1 MQRFFL
7 AHNEPLTGDYTH
19 KHDWP
24 AWRTLYLIF
33 TLTHLLFS
41 GGILFVCLFEI
52 PNLEKKPDKIV
63 LVFFLLYTRKNC
75 LL

>member
-52 PNLEKKPDKIV
+52 PNLEKNPIK
-63 LVFFLLYTRKNC
+63 
-75 LL
+75 